1 MLTFFSVIFVSEFW
15 VCKSDLKGFV
25 KKLPHFGPI
34 HWILLLMYFR
44 NYQKIVLLFL
54 LLLFEKGRCLTLN
67 ITAHVVLGQCLGGA
81 KILLYWVQLI
91 FKNSILR
98 ILISLYLKDLFSSA
112 RIHQASW
119 RNFFLQPFV
128 HKNSTIECLLFLK
141 KILMNSCKCCG
152 TYLFFYL

>member
-1 MLTFFSVIFVSEFW
+1 MQIRFEGFCEEVATFWANSLNI
-15 VCKSDLKGFV
+15 
-25 KKLPHFGPI
+25 
-34 HWILLLMYFR
+34 LLMYFR

-128 HKNSTIECLLFLK
+128 HKNSTIECLLFFK
-141 KILMNSCKCCG
+141 KK
-152 TYLFFYL
+152 F

>member
-1 MLTFFSVIFVSEFW
+1 MQIRFEGFCEEVATFWANSLNI
-15 VCKSDLKGFV
+15 
-25 KKLPHFGPI
+25 
-34 HWILLLMYFR
+34 LLMYFR

-141 KILMNSCKCCG
+141 KNSNE
-152 TYLFFYL
+152 FM